1 MGVGGRTLVQM
12 GVGWEV
18 HLYKWWRGVGRKK
31 LQLRQTS
38 GPPVFKLW
46 FIRTQDLTQFSYLL
60 DPVPGVGGDKHL

>member
-12 GVGWEV
+12 VGGWEE
-18 HLYKWWRGVGRKK
+18 K

-60 DPVPGVGGDKHL
+60 DPVPGVGGDKPL